1 MKPGQGQFQRNYM
14 YLYDLPKDQVS
25 SIKIAEAFR
34 KQCDGVIEQRPQI
47 RRDFFRPFYSAIVN
61 IPDQVLYKKACD
73 EMRYF
78 EIDGDE
84 PGKRFQCRALPFDN
98 SLLGSNKEKLATN
111 NVFYKAPEGVEL
123 NYKDLETKFSEFG
136 KIKSLKI
143 SLNSDHSQKGFA
155 YICFENQD
163 GALKATLGDNNV
175 KQFEQKD
182 NRQII
187 GKLVNNLYFKN
198 IPAEMKEEDVKGIFA
213 PFGHIKSLVLFQNE
227 IGQFGF
233 VCFDDPN
240 NKDKL
245 YGPDCVNKALDSL
258 LNRDMGNG
266 LKLYVRQAL
275 SKSQREQEK
284 LMDTIRYKSSKKR
297 VNLYVKNFPNNWTE
311 EDLTNVFSDGG
322 KREIENVRLE
332 KGATGNSYAF
342 VCFKQPDACAAAKT
356 ALSNQT
362 FDGKVLIIN
371 NYEIKEIRA
380 IQMAELKDKTDWE
393 KYRQQQT
400 GGFQWND
407 LTSQPHLTQ
416 IIQQLLTL
424 MQQNDQVNHRQG
436 GDRRMNNQGGQQ
448 NRRPYNNQQRQQYQG
463 GQQQQQMGQQPGM
476 PQQQPNMPRPMP
488 GMPQQPQM
496 PQQPGMP
503 QQPPQAAP
511 QQMRPQAS
519 GPGATYVVAAG
530 KILPSVSERN
540 PYLKEQVGHL
550 IYDFVQGIIGVEK
563 APKIT
568 GMLIELPVAQIKEY
582 LSSFEGLEMK
592 VREANNLLDQEGQQ

>member
-1 MKPGQGQFQRNYM
+1 
-14 YLYDLPKDQVS
+14 
-25 SIKIAEAFR
+25 
-34 KQCDGVIEQRPQI
+34 
-47 RRDFFRPFYSAIVN
+47 
-61 IPDQVLYKKACD
+61 
-73 EMRYF
+73 
-78 EIDGDE
+78 
-84 PGKRFQCRALPFDN
+84 
-98 SLLGSNKEKLATN
+98 
-111 NVFYKAPEGVEL
+111 
-123 NYKDLETKFSEFG
+123 
-136 KIKSLKI
+136 
-143 SLNSDHSQKGFA
+143 
-155 YICFENQD
+155 
-163 GALKATLGDNNV
+163 
-175 KQFEQKD
+175 
-182 NRQII
+182 
-187 GKLVNNLYFKN
+187 
-198 IPAEMKEEDVKGIFA
+198 MKEEDVRAIFS
-213 PFGHIKSLVLFQNE
+213 PFGEIKSLIMFQNE

-233 VCFDDPN
+233 VCYDDPN
-240 NKDKL
+240 NKDKM
-245 YGPDCVNKALDSL
+245 YGPECVNKALEAL

-424 MQQNDQVNHRQG
+424 MQTQNDQGQRG
-436 GDRRMNNQGGQQ
+436 GGRPNQQQ
-448 NRRPYNNQQRQQYQG
+448 NRRPYNNQRQGQGQY
-463 GQQQQQMGQQPGM
+463 
-476 PQQQPNMPRPMP
+476 
-488 GMPQQPQM
+488 
-496 PQQPGMP
+496 
-503 QQPPQAAP
+503 
-511 QQMRPQAS
+511 
-519 GPGATYVVAAG
+519 
-530 KILPSVSERN
+530 
-540 PYLKEQVGHL
+540 
-550 IYDFVQGIIGVEK
+550 
-563 APKIT
+563 
-568 GMLIELPVAQIKEY
+568 
-582 LSSFEGLEMK
+582 
-592 VREANNLLDQEGQQ
+592 